1 MLKYNSVNINL
12 AANHINMYI
21 LLGLFTLLAIIQ
33 WVLIQKKKSN
43 MHKMVVQ
50 KQMPPKYPLNLSNL
64 KRGDDYRCF
73 PISLLFICFNLSAS
87 FTFISYK

>member
-33 WVLIQKKKSN
+33 WVLIQKKKEKEKKEYAQN
-43 MHKMVVQ
+43 GCTKTDATQ
-50 KQMPPKYPLNLSNL
+50 
-64 KRGDDYRCF
+64 
-73 PISLLFICFNLSAS
+73 I
-87 FTFISYK
+87 TT